1 MLYINTSWKHLAPGG
16 GGRGALNKLFY
27 GEAPPRG
34 PTPCNFICRFDKI
47 NQSIN
52 KSFSLTRYVEELE
65 NSFKIRTC
73 KKKASLGVNASPLK
87 YKKKSLYL
95 MLILNLYTLLAQ
107 LINRRQTV
115 ATEFFINTE

>member
-1 MLYINTSWKHLAPGG
+1 MLYINTSWKHLAPGGGG

-52 KSFSLTRYVEELE
+52 KS
-65 NSFKIRTC
+65 I
-73 KKKASLGVNASPLK
+73 
-87 YKKKSLYL
+87 
-95 MLILNLYTLLAQ
+95 I
-107 LINRRQTV
+107 
-115 ATEFFINTE
+115 